1 MSEDPRAN
9 HASEPLQVYVV
20 EDSPL
25 VQQMLTEAVEAA
37 GAEVDG
43 CTGEAKTAI
52 GDVFVLQPDV
62 IFIDIRLAAGSGLDV
77 LKALHEHNL
86 APEAVKVVLTNYA
99 DDEYQRIC
107 RRLGADAFFD
117 KSFET
122 SQAVELITTLAEE
135 KRRSGAAKGSAAP
148 LFSTT

>member
-1 MSEDPRAN
+1 MNEAPQAKQ
-9 HASEPLQVYVV
+9 ASQPLQVYVV

-25 VQQMLTEAVEAA
+25 VQQMLTEAVQAA

-43 CTGEAKTAI
+43 CTGEAKRAI

-62 IFIDIRLAAGSGLDV
+62 IFIDIRLASGSGLDV

-86 APEAVKVVLTNYA
+86 APGAVKVVLTNFV
-99 DDEYQRIC
+99 DDEYQKVC
-107 RRLGADAFFD
+107 RRLGADRFFD

-122 SQAVELITTLAEE
+122 SEAVELITMLAEE
-135 KRRSGAAKGSAAP
+135 KRRSGASKGSEAV
-148 LFSTT
+148 LFSTA

>member
-1 MSEDPRAN
+1 MNEAPQAN

-43 CTGEAKTAI
+43 CTGEAKRAI

-62 IFIDIRLAAGSGLDV
+62 IFIDIRLASGSGLDV

-86 APEAVKVVLTNYA
+86 APGAVKVVLTNFV
-99 DDEYQRIC
+99 DDEYQKVC
-107 RRLGADAFFD
+107 RRLGADRFFD

-122 SQAVELITTLAEE
+122 PQAVELITTLAEE
-135 KRRSGAAKGSAAP
+135 KRRNSKGSEPA
-148 LFSTT
+148 LFSTA

>member
-1 MSEDPRAN
+1 MNEAPQAN
-9 HASEPLQVYVV
+9 QTSQPLQVYVV

-25 VQQMLTEAVEAA
+25 VQEMLTSAVEAA

-52 GDVFVLQPDV
+52 GDVFVLQPDL
-62 IFIDIRLAAGSGLDV
+62 IFIDIRLASGSGLDV

-86 APEAVKVVLTNYA
+86 APDAVKVVLTNYA
-99 DDEYQRIC
+99 DDEYQKVC

-117 KSFET
+117 KTFET
-122 SQAVELITTLAEE
+122 PKAVELIGTLAEE
-135 KRRSGAAKGSAAP
+135 KRRNGASKGSAP

>member
-1 MSEDPRAN
+1 MNEASQAN
-9 HASEPLQVYVV
+9 QTAQPLQVYVV

-43 CTGEAKTAI
+43 CTGEAKRAI

-62 IFIDIRLAAGSGLDV
+62 IFIDIRLASGSGLDV
-77 LKALHEHNL
+77 LKALYEHNL
-86 APEAVKVVLTNYA
+86 APDAVKVVLSNFA

-107 RRLGADAFFD
+107 RRLGADRFFD
-117 KSFET
+117 KAFET
-122 SQAVELITTLAEE
+122 SQAVDLINTLAEE
-135 KRRSGAAKGSAAP
+135 KRRGGTPRNSVAAY
-148 LFSTT
+148 STT